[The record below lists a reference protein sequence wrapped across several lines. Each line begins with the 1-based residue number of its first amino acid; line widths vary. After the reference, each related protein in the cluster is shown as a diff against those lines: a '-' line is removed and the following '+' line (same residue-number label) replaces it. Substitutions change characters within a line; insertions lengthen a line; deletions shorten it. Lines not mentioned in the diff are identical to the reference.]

1 MNTFYKALLTT
12 VAMSVPGAIVIALLV
27 AVGVPQWFAMVVCVG
42 LVVATGLYVL
52 RNGEGWDP

>member
-1 MNTFYKALLTT
+1 
-12 VAMSVPGAIVIALLV
+12 MSVPGAIVIALLV